1 MPADVQVRRN
11 QPCPC
16 GSGRRYKECHGRLA
30 SQEGGDDALHAT
42 LSRALAAHRQ
52 GRIDEAEAAY
62 RAVLERHAGHPVA
75 THYLGLAAWQRG
87 DVAEAE
93 RRMLSAL
100 EADASIP
107 DFHNNLGLLLRD
119 TGRAAQAVERFR
131 SALETDPRYLEARN
145 NLGLALEAAG
155 RFDEAAAAYR
165 EAIAMQPA
173 FAAARHNLARVLLA
187 LGRYAEGWREYRWR
201 LLAQGLAASAP
212 LDADAPL
219 PGTLAGRR
227 FALRSEQ
234 GIGDVLFFLRFAP
247 ELARRGATL
256 AFRGDARL
264 HAMLDRTGLFALG
277 MGGADDACD
286 AEPIAIGDLPWLLE
300 ASEPGRFPRPLPLM
314 PLPQRVSRWRERLAA
329 AGPHPWMSLTWRSG
343 IPSVGP
349 SRTQVKE
356 VEPSALGRALGA
368 VRATWLGIQRHPR
381 EGEHE
386 RISSALGSPL
396 HDSSVANDDLED
408 MLALLSLVDGYVC
421 VSNTNTHLAASLGR
435 PLHVLVANPAEWR
448 WELGDASPWFPGAR
462 LYRQATDGDWGSA
475 LARLAAELAA

>member
-1 MPADVQVRRN
+1 MAAEVQVRRN

-30 SQEGGDDALHAT
+30 AQEGGDALHAR
-42 LSRALAAHRQ
+42 LARALDAHRR
-52 GRIDEAEAAY
+52 GRLDEAEAAY
-62 RAVLERHAGHPVA
+62 RAVLEQHAGHPVA

-87 DVAEAE
+87 DAAEAE

-131 SALETDPRYLEARN
+131 RAIEADPRYLEARN

-155 RFDEAAAAYR
+155 RFPEAAAAYR

-212 LDADAPL
+212 LDSEAPL

-247 ELARRGATL
+247 ELVRRGATL
-256 AFRGDARL
+256 AFHGDPRL
-264 HAMLDRTGLFALG
+264 HPFLERTGVFAAGCRGASEALNGEEPLF
-277 MGGADDACD
+277 
-286 AEPIAIGDLPWLLE
+286 IGDLPWLLQ
-300 ASEPGRFPRPLPLM
+300 ATDPRAYPPLPLAA
-314 PLPQRVSRWRERLAA
+314 VSKATAAMRERLDRLARPLIAITWRAGVGPTGVSGSRFKEVPLEAMAA
-329 AGPHPWMSLTWRSG
+329 ALGGVRGTWIAIQRRPRPG
-343 IPSVGP
+343 
-349 SRTQVKE
+349 E
-356 VEPSALGRALGA
+356 VEAVSAAFGA
-368 VRATWLGIQRHPR
+368 PF
-381 EGEHE
+381 
-386 RISSALGSPL
+386 
-396 HDSSVANDDLED
+396 HDFCAANEDLEE
-408 MLALLSLVDGYVC
+408 MAALLARVDRYVG
-421 VSNTNTHLAASLGR
+421 VSNANTHLRASLGGSME
-435 PLHVLVANPAEWR
+435 VLVPMPPEWR
-448 WELGDASPWFPGAR
+448 WGVVGSRSAWFPSMR
-462 LYRQATDGDWGSA
+462 VHRQRPGGDWSEA
-475 LARLAAELAA
+475 LASLRAALD